1 MNSGDHQY
9 WEAISSG
16 DRQGLEAIYQEFASG
31 TIHLVTR
38 SGGNREDARDV
49 FQSALIVLFQQVRE
63 GKTQPTG
70 SFGGFLYAICR
81 NIWGNRLQKKSFK
94 EVSLP
99 DDIKYTLEAPP
110 GESIEE
116 EEKRRLFRDK
126 MKQLGADCR
135 RLLELF
141 FAGHSMEEIRREMG
155 YGSVSYASK
164 RKFGC
169 KEQLITL
176 IREDARF
183 RELNI

>member
-9 WEAISSG
+9 WEAMSSG
-16 DRQGLEAIYQEFASG
+16 DRKGLEAIYEEFASG
-31 TIHLVTR
+31 VVHLVTR
-38 SGGNREDARDV
+38 SGGTREDARDV
-49 FQSALIVLFQQVRE
+49 FQSALIVIFQQVRA
-63 GKTQPTG
+63 GGLQPTG
-70 SFGGFLYAICR
+70 SFGGLVNAVCR

-99 DDIKYTLEAPP
+99 EDIKYTLEAPLEN
-110 GESIEE
+110 GIEE
-116 EEKRRLFRDK
+116 EEKRQLFREK

-141 FAGHSMEEIRREMG
+141 FAGHSMEEIRKEMG

-169 KEQLITL
+169 KEQLTTL
-176 IREDARF
+176 IRKDARYQ
-183 RELNI
+183 ELNI